1 MFYLTKSLLL
11 NLVEHLFGS
20 TDSWSYEPDS
30 PWTPLAA
37 IEQAGESRQAD
48 IFWLHSE
55 QNGAPLEVMDG
66 EGGLRWSGDY
76 DTFGRLQGP
85 TATGIM
91 QRRGVAY
98 EQPLRY
104 AGQRTLICCVASG
117 RLNKPCRYHRSKPP
131 SMKAV
136 CKPV

>member
-1 MFYLTKSLLL
+1 ML

-55 QNGAPLEVMDG
+55 QNGAPLEVTDG

-76 DTFGRLQGP
+76 DTFGRLKGQ
-85 TATGIM
+85 TAAGIM

-98 EQPLRY
+98 GQPLRY
-104 AGQRTLICCVASG
+104 ARQYRVSSVYPSLAIILPASG
-117 RLNKPCRYHRSKPP
+117 YDASITTLKT
-131 SMKAV
+131 ATAG
-136 CKPV
+136 